1 MAAKIEP
8 VADIH
13 ELGPL
18 RLDTL
23 SSTPRRGGNKPVLL
37 GEG

>member
-1 MAAKIEP
+1 MASIIEP
-8 VADIH
+8 VAIY
-13 ELGPL
+13 ELGPF